1 MPVSLASLLLQET
14 QAQILAAALAIA
26 ANIGLP
32 VSSWLPGDPTR
43 SLYIIEA
50 TKLEALEEIVVG
62 FIQSGFLSY
71 AQGQWLIILA
81 YQMFGVTVPPATFAT
96 GPITLTNGGGG
107 LYDIDPND
115 LTFTQ
120 SGNPGATYTNTTGGT
135 LTPSGS
141 PGDTLILQ
149 IAADVAGS
157 SSSAAAADIDTIV
170 TALLGVTC
178 SNPDALVGVDQQPAA
193 TTIQQCQDK
202 LGSLS
207 PDGPAEAYSYVAR
220 TPALS
225 GTPNI
230 TRVRVY
236 PDSDT
241 GDLLVYLA
249 GASGGS
255 ASGDVTLVTNAIAQW
270 ATPLCITPTV
280 AAATNVA
287 IAVTYTL
294 WVYSAI
300 NQTADQIEASVQ
312 SALEAV
318 FSSPEL
324 SPIGGNIIPPASTGF
339 FYQSLILSTIL
350 QVDPNIFRVVL
361 SAPTT
366 DTALTNAD
374 VAVLGTVTPTIYF
387 VVPPAD

>member
-1 MPVSLASLLLQET
+1 MPQVSLASLLLQET
-14 QAQILAAALAIA
+14 QANILAASLSIA

-32 VSSWLPGDPTR
+32 VTAWQPGDPTR

-50 TKLEALEEIVVG
+50 AKLEALESIVVG
-62 FIQSGFLSY
+62 FIQSGFLNY

-81 YQMFGVTVPPATFAT
+81 RQVFNVTVPPATFAT
-96 GPITLTNGGGG
+96 TTVTLTNTGGG
-107 LYDIDPND
+107 LYDIDAND
-115 LTFTQ
+115 LSFTQ
-120 SGNPGATYTNTTGGT
+120 SGDPTATYTNTSGGT
-135 LTPSGS
+135 LLPLGTLSLDVTA
-141 PGDTLILQ
+141 DT
-149 IAADVAGS
+149 AGS
-157 SSSAAAADIDTIV
+157 AGNAAPDDIDTLV
-170 TALLGVTC
+170 TSLLGVTC
-178 SNPDALVGVDQQPAA
+178 TNPTAAVGLDLQPAS

-220 TPALS
+220 TPALA

-241 GDLLVYLA
+241 GDVLVYLA

-255 ASGDVTLVTNAIAQW
+255 SGGDVTLVTAAIAQW
-270 ATPLCITPTV
+270 ATPLTITPTV
-280 AAATNVA
+280 AAASNVS
-287 IAVTYTL
+287 IAVTYSL
-294 WVYSAI
+294 WCYTTI
-300 NQTADQIEASVQ
+300 NQTSDQVQ
-312 SALEAV
+312 AAVLAALESV

-324 SPIGGNIIPPASTGF
+324 SPIGGNIIPPASTGY

-350 QVDPNIFRVVL
+350 SVDPNIFRVVL

-366 DTALTNAD
+366 DTSLGNGD
-374 VAVLGTVTPTIYF
+374 VAVLGTVTPTVNF
-387 VVPPAD
+387 VVPPND